1 MKVRLLKDGKIY
13 EARYYKD
20 LDVKQREL
28 NNSSCFKPMDIFI
41 DDTIGT
47 MSDCW
52 SYMFDE
58 EVEIIEE

>member
-1 MKVRLLKDGKIY
+1 MKVRLLEDGMIY
-13 EARYYKD
+13 KARYYKD

-28 NNSSCFKPMDIFI
+28 NNSSCFNPMDIFI

-47 MSDCW
+47 RSDCW